1 MKRRW
6 PWWMLWGLLL
16 SGLVLSV
23 LAYRGYF
30 EHKNGFSRE
39 SGAILIA
46 LTGGPE
52 SAGEVYEAA
61 SFSLQETGG
70 VDSFVD
76 RADRITKTLGTFQGI
91 EDVEKIETTG
101 SIRGKTVRVEYTL
114 RFELATTWAEF
125 SYLRNKEKQWQL
137 LGFEIMIPEELQD
150 KGAEIDSEA
159 ERLKAPKEVTILVEE
174 MLVDISEGRSESVHA
189 RSAKPFR
196 ESKTSESFSK
206 LTSRFVN
213 ELGSFQNI
221 IKTFETGQNQDKDRA
236 HLVLLLQFEKA
247 KTKGSFKFIKRAEKW
262 LLLYFK
268 VEIPEPLL
276 PAR

>member
-30 EHKNGFSRE
+30 EYKNGFSRE

-46 LTGGPE
+46 LTGGAE
-52 SAGEVYEAA
+52 SASEVYEAA

-76 RADRITKTLGTFQGI
+76 RADRITKTLGIFQAI

-125 SYLRNKEKQWQL
+125 SYLRNKEKEWQL
-137 LGFEIMIPEELQD
+137 LGFEIMIPKDLQD
-150 KGAEIDSEA
+150 KGTEIDSEI
-159 ERLKAPKEVTILVEE
+159 ERLKAPKRVTTLVEE
-174 MLVDISEGRSESVHA
+174 ILVDISEGRSEEVHA
-189 RSAKPFR
+189 RSAEPFR
-196 ESKTSESFSK
+196 KSKTSESFRK
-206 LTSRFVN
+206 LTSRFVD
-213 ELGSFQNI
+213 ELGPFENI
-221 IKTFETGQNQDKDRA
+221 FKVVETGQNQDKDRA
-236 HLVLLLQFEKA
+236 HLILLLQFEKA
-247 KTKGSFKFIKRAEKW
+247 KTRGTFKFVKRRKKW